1 MSLLQ
6 NELTRKVGNCEIADS
21 QLLQLQTQFVQYR
34 DDKYSAEKGLNE
46 RIEELQHELKKERS
60 MKDREIDFA
69 RLTAQTE
76 KMSMKSA
83 CDVRLEILVK
93 EKEVLC
99 DEVEAYKD
107 QISKYKD
114 AV

>member
-1 MSLLQ
+1 M
-6 NELTRKVGNCEIADS
+6 
-21 QLLQLQTQFVQYR
+21 QYR
-34 DDKYSAEKGLNE
+34 DDKYTAEKGLNE

-114 AV
+114 AVQLLKIEKENDPEKESLR